1 MNESHICKGALHM
14 TQPGPGHRRGKGPS
28 SFWMQDP
35 DIVFREL
42 NLNEGDTFLDIG
54 CGTGDYTIRA
64 ATEVGRNG
72 TVFATDIQEGLVHEL
87 MKKAEDSGLENIQ
100 AFVNDIQNPLPFENN
115 SIDICFIS
123 TVLHSLDLNQTGPLL
138 LREIKRVLKKDG
150 ILVII
155 ECNKE
160 NLTFGPPVHMRISAD
175 EIEKIVSPYGFVQIS
190 HADLGFNYL
199 VTFIIQT

>member
-42 NLNEGDTFLDIG
+42 NLKEGDTFLDIG

-72 TVFATDIQEGLVHEL
+72 TVFAADIQE
-87 MKKAEDSGLENIQ
+87 GLENIQ

-115 SIDICFIS
+115 SIDVCFIS
-123 TVLHSLDLNQTGPLL
+123 TVLHSLDLNKVGPLL
-138 LREIKRVLKKDG
+138 FREIKRVLKQDG
-150 ILVII
+150 RLAII

-160 NLTFGPPVHMRISAD
+160 NLTFGPPIHMRISAD
-175 EIEKIVSPYGFVQIS
+175 EIEKIVLSYGFVQIS
-190 HADLGFNYL
+190 HVDLGFNYL
-199 VTFIIQT
+199 VTFQIIA